1 VEGEAFGRGIFFA
14 IIHFIVTFCRKIER
28 ERERERE
35 REKIKRKER
44 EKER

>member
-28 ERERERE
+28 ERERE
-35 REKIKRKER
+35 KIKRKER